1 MVEPF
6 WWWTDEQIEFGKDVD
21 AFVEDH
27 IEAAE
32 KAYWEKRFPWG
43 VMEEVSKK
51 RYMGAG
57 VSKEYGGLDL
67 GATGS
72 CIVAESLGRLY
83 AVGHVFVV
91 SMLGGLHQLIK
102 FGTDS
107 QKKKYLTQIAD
118 GKVLGAVCITEP
130 FAGSDVANVF
140 TTATKEGDKWI
151 INGKKRFI
159 TGAAAAGRY
168 FVYCKTSD
176 DPDDRRQYRHMT
188 AFIIDRGTKGFTLEK
203 INDLIGFDNVPNGY
217 LDFEDVELSDEQR
230 VGEVGQG
237 WQVCMSGLNFERLIG
252 AAVVGGGLADILKMV
267 KHYMDR
273 RVQFRSQVNRFT
285 NLQFDFADIVTW
297 YNIARLVTY
306 HSAYL
311 LDHDKELKLSEFETG
326 TWASIAKLYNTE
338 VARDSGLK
346 AVQMTGGDGL
356 TRFYP
361 IERLVREAKI
371 GEIVAGTTE
380 VQKMIIYRMSLQK
393 RGFLDL
399 NFRFEPHPT
408 LGVPIITNRP
418 SAWQGK
424 EVNKENILKILA
436 EDYKCNP
443 GLYMTPEDIKG
454 IIKGSKKKIAT
465 ALEDL
470 EKDGLI
476 VTLKHPKSGK
486 LLLAKA
492 NFVGLRKAYPK
503 EFYRWFPDWVKEDE
517 FMMEMTKF

>member
-6 WWWTDEQIEFGKDVD
+6 WWWTDDQIAFAKDVD
-21 AFVEDH
+21 QFVEDH
-27 IEAAE
+27 IEEAE
-32 KAYWEKRFPWG
+32 KAYWERRFPWS
-43 VMEEVSKK
+43 VMEEVGDK

-57 VSKEYGGLDL
+57 VPKEYGGLDL

-91 SMLGGLHQLIK
+91 SMLGGLHQLII
-102 FGTDS
+102 FGTEE
-107 QKKKYLTQIAD
+107 QKKRYLTQIAD

-140 TTATKEGDKWI
+140 TTAEKEGDKWI
-151 INGKKRFI
+151 VNGKKRFI
-159 TGAAAAGRY
+159 TAAAAAGRY

-188 AFIIDRGTKGFTLEK
+188 AFIIDRGTKGFSLEK

-217 LDFEDVELSDEQR
+217 LDFDNVELSDEQR

-252 AAVVGGGLADILKMV
+252 AAVVGGGLADILKMLA
-267 KHYMDR
+267 HYMER
-273 RVQFRSQVNRFT
+273 RVQYRSQVKRFT
-285 NLQFDFADIVTW
+285 NLQFDFADIVTR
-297 YNIARLVTY
+297 YNVARLITY

-311 LDHDKELKLSEFETG
+311 LDHSKEMKLTEFETG
-326 TWASIAKLYNTE
+326 TWASIAKLYNCDA
-338 VARDSGLK
+338 ARDSGLQ
-346 AVQMTGGDGL
+346 AVQIAGGDGL

-399 NFRFEPHPT
+399 KFHFEPHPT

-418 SAWQGK
+418 SKWQGK
-424 EVNKENILKILA
+424 EINKENILKILA

-443 GLYMTPEDIKG
+443 GLYMTPEDVKDR
-454 IIKGSKKKIAT
+454 IKGSKKKIGE

-470 EKDGLI
+470 EKEGLI

-492 NFVGLRKAYPK
+492 NYEGLRKAFPK